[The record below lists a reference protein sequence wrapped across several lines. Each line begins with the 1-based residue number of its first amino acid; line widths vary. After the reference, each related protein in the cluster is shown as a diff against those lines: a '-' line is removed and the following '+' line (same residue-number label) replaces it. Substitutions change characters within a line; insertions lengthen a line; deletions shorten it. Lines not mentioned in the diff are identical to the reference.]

1 MQYSEFI
8 KQPQIERRFN
18 SMFDREIEYYKEKFA
33 HFGIKNEIILI
44 GGFNNDN
51 AIKMASVSTDIYFT
65 ELHKQLDKDK

>member
-8 KQPQIERRFN
+8 KQPQIESRFN

-33 HFGIKNEIILI
+33 HFGIKNERV
-44 GGFNNDN
+44 NSV